1 MSDIDYLPKMENA
14 TFYRIKVEDMDKD
27 DLLRVIK
34 FLSDEMI
41 RYRED
46 SEEFSR
52 YKVAE
57 MSRTVKDMRG
67 YKTLNGSN

>member
-1 MSDIDYLPKMENA
+1 MSSIDYLPKMENA
-14 TFYRIKVEDMDKD
+14 TFYGIKIEDMDKD

-34 FLSDEMI
+34 FLSDEII
-41 RYRED
+41 RYRQD

-57 MSRTVKDMRG
+57 MSQAVRDREAIKP
-67 YKTLNGSN
+67 